1 MNTLTDSINR
11 PLLKIGGWAAI
22 ASGGFYILVT
32 IYIFGVLP
40 RYGFATEMFDDH
52 TLLHPWVAIHPRK
65 YQISWLLYFFTQLC
79 LLPVPIALASFFNKH
94 SDEPSPA
101 LVKLSPLFGI
111 VAIPFAMLSAI
122 LFYASSP
129 LTAQAY
135 VEVAGSA
142 TSQATILTISGIL
155 TDMAKQI
162 RLFSEII
169 LGIWLISTG
178 YLFRSVR
185 NIQWLSWLGYGIG
198 IWTLFV
204 VVFKFFNPYA
214 PLEDALGIFLGL
226 SYLAIGIHQVRFVN
240 APPEQAPILS
250 TPSPESLSGELQL

>member
-1 MNTLTDSINR
+1 MNTLASTTNR
-11 PLLKIGGWAAI
+11 SMLKIGGWSAI

-40 RYGFATEMFDDH
+40 QFGFTTEMFDDH
-52 TLLHPWVAIHPRK
+52 TLLHPWVSKYPRM

-79 LLPVPIALASFFNKH
+79 LLPVPIALANFFRSNNNDQSH
-94 SDEPSPA
+94 A
-101 LVKLSPLFGI
+101 LVKLSPLFGM
-111 VAIPFAMLSAI
+111 VAIPLAMLSSI

-135 VEVAGSA
+135 VDMAGSVDN
-142 TSQATILTISGIL
+142 QAVILTISGIL
-155 TDMAKQI
+155 TDMAKEI

-178 YLFRSVR
+178 YLFYAVR
-185 NIQWLSWLGYGIG
+185 NIPRIGWLCIGIG
-198 IWTLFV
+198 LWTLFV
-204 VVFKFFNPYA
+204 VIFKFFNPYA

-226 SYLAIGIHQVRFVN
+226 SYTAVGIHQIRFMK
-240 APPEQAPILS
+240 PSSEHAPILS
-250 TPSPESLSGELQL
+250 AP